1 MADEEQQPQQCAAT
15 DLRAIVDELIKLRE
29 EHNSEYFNS
38 IVERACTSAI
48 LELSFQLRISHEA
61 SASPPEDAS
70 ERDDKRDVGPP
81 PGRNIQPPLTL
92 DDIKDFVVLEIHP
105 RRTGEKAMVLWR
117 ILRSRFKCW
126 I

>member
-15 DLRAIVDELIKLRE
+15 DLRALVDELIKLRE

-48 LELSFQLRISHEA
+48 LELSFQLRIAYEA
-61 SASPPEDAS
+61 QAHQPEEPSGAGETPGDKDPPERA
-70 ERDDKRDVGPP
+70 V
-81 PGRNIQPPLTL
+81 QPPLAL

-117 ILRSRFKCW
+117 ILRSRLTFW
-126 I
+126 A